1 MVDPK
6 NRAKPIIPFSKDA
19 DLMQLARPRMS
30 AQDVRARARL
40 PVSLTDSLNIPNP
53 PNAAA
58 GITPDSMLDGTRHEI
73 PLAKIR
79 PYDRN
84 PRKSSNAAFEDIKT
98 SLRATGRD
106 SLELW
111 VTQRLGQDWYMP
123 YRGGNTRLAAI
134 QELFQEGDTRWERLI
149 VVYKVWVSEAD
160 TLAQHLIENNNRAD
174 MTFWDK
180 ACAYLVAMRAEIE
193 QEVGGPVSIR
203 RLEEEL
209 ARRGIG
215 VGKSRI
221 SLFQFAVERLAQIGP
236 YLSATQVIQL
246 QPAINLMARLAEK
259 FGIDDAGFQGV
270 LDAVLEAQRAQLDAS
285 EGQGAEG
292 VRAEALLPA
301 VEAALAARLGATPV
315 EMRCWLDTLGRF
327 PDAGVEDL
335 RNAPPAPPAQPK
347 KPAKAA
353 APSPTTGDT
362 SGEGATGDAP
372 GQSSL
377 ALDATAPASEAGLGS
392 VPIAAGSTEEAA
404 KILGNVNTT
413 IMLRVNEAT
422 GTPLDAAHALAQ
434 AAHVDDCLREYAA
447 MPDGFYMELPADAID
462 VGVECPRTSH
472 RIIAWQLLAV
482 LSGQWDEATCRKL
495 PMDSLWR
502 RMRLCEGGLDA
513 DALPMLVQD
522 QLLVDIGG
530 HSITPG
536 AADLGWGPSVGIGW
550 VVDLLTDPA
559 CAGAASGL
567 LLHFTKQEGV

>member
-1 MVDPK
+1 MV
-6 NRAKPIIPFSKDA
+6 KPTIPFSTEA
-19 DLMQLARPRMS
+19 DLSRLSRPKMTPK
-30 AQDVRARARL
+30 DVRALARA

-58 GITPDSMLDGTRHEI
+58 SITPNSMLDGTKHEI

-84 PRKSSNAAFEDIKT
+84 PRKSSNAAFEDIKA
-98 SLRATGRD
+98 SLSATGRD

-111 VTQRLGQDWYMP
+111 VTQRPDQDWYMP

-134 QELFQEGDTRWERLI
+134 QELFQKGDARWERLI

-180 ACAYLVAMRAEIE
+180 ACAYLVDMRAEIE
-193 QEVGGPVSIR
+193 KEVGGKVSLL

-221 SLFQFAVERLAQIGP
+221 YLFQFTIERLAKIGP
-236 YLSATQVIQL
+236 YLSAKQVIQL
-246 QPAINLMARLAEK
+246 QPAINLLARLAEK
-259 FGIDDAGFQGV
+259 FSIDDAGFQAV
-270 LDAVLEAQRAQLDAS
+270 LDAVLDAQRAQLEAS
-285 EGQGAEG
+285 EEKSEG
-292 VRAEALLPA
+292 VRADALLPA
-301 VEAALAARLGATPV
+301 VEAALAARLGGTPA
-315 EMRCWLDTLGRF
+315 EMRRWLDTLARF
-327 PDAGVEDL
+327 PDASEEDL
-335 RNAPPAPPAQPK
+335 RNAPPAQPK
-347 KPAKAA
+347 KPAKTA
-353 APSPTTGDT
+353 APSSAPGDPSNEGTTGNT
-362 SGEGATGDAP
+362 P

-377 ALDATAPASEAGLGS
+377 ALDATAPASEAGQGS
-392 VPIAAGSTEEAA
+392 VPMAAGSTEEVEKA
-404 KILGNVNTT
+404 ISGNVNTT

-422 GTPLDAAHALAQ
+422 GTSLAAAHALAQ
-434 AAHVDDCLREYAA
+434 AAHVEDCLREYAS
-447 MPDGFYMELPADAID
+447 MPDGFYVELPTEAID
-462 VGVECPRTSH
+462 VCAECPRTSH

-502 RMRLCEGGLDA
+502 RMRLCEGGLSSE
-513 DALPMLVQD
+513 ALPMLVQD

-530 HSITPG
+530 HSTPG

-550 VVDLLTDPA
+550 VVDLLTDPV
-559 CAGAASGL
+559 CAGAAAGL
-567 LLHFTKQEGV
+567 LLHFTKREGV